1 MIVLLVSFAI
11 LATVSGEPFP
21 NRIRSD
27 IADCYQQFDRFQRFP
42 QSTDNLVALIRKVEA
57 HPDTQFWDLKRMTGV
72 LLHRFRYDG
81 IIDDLKAG
89 PNLPI
94 HTDHSESDKFKL
106 QWQFLPGESTDFPES
121 SLTQAEKC
129 SIHWMLS
136 HSINMTMRAEE
147 LVSRLKPTVRNVP
160 GVATLAAP
168 VPSAGPSSVIIKT
181 LTSPKPPAQ
190 TTTTKKPAAVQAI
203 TPVVI
208 PVHHVSYHDIVEPR
222 SPMVLKG
229 SRLGPLVQEEET
241 EGEEEEEEE
250 EEEEKKVEKKVVEE
264 TEEETVEET
273 EEETEED
280 DSDVGKSSYSSN
292 SFWFRKRRELEE
304 QNSLRPL
311 ELGVVST
318 SSGTIAPG
326 VVLAGIL
333 AGLDRQ
339 SFPLNQI
346 VKDPSLSIGD
356 SA

>member
-1 MIVLLVSFAI
+1 MGVVRLITSHIIHCTFQRIHPIPADCYRDCLRRFNMIVLLVSFAI

-42 QSTDNLVALIRKVEA
+42 QSMDNLVALIRKVEA

-147 LVSRLKPTVRNVP
+147 LVSRKTHRPQCPWRCD
-160 GVATLAAP
+160 
-168 VPSAGPSSVIIKT
+168 AGRPSS
-181 LTSPKPPAQ
+181 LCRPFQRHHQDADFAQPPCSN
-190 TTTTKKPAAVQAI
+190 
-203 TPVVI
+203 
-208 PVHHVSYHDIVEPR
+208 HHN
-222 SPMVLKG
+222 
-229 SRLGPLVQEEET
+229 EET
-241 EGEEEEEEE
+241 CCRPSHHSCCNPRPPRVLSRYRRAQIANGSEGISSRSSCSRRRNRRRRRGRRRRSKSR
-250 EEEEKKVEKKVVEE
+250 EKSRK
-264 TEEETVEET
+264 
-273 EEETEED
+273 
-280 DSDVGKSSYSSN
+280 KSS
-292 SFWFRKRRELEE
+292 RR
-304 QNSLRPL
+304 N
-311 ELGVVST
+311 
-318 SSGTIAPG
+318 
-326 VVLAGIL
+326 
-333 AGLDRQ
+333 
-339 SFPLNQI
+339 
-346 VKDPSLSIGD
+346 
-356 SA
+356 